1 MITIFGNRILDFV
14 FVVLHFLFE
23 SSSLKNYSG
32 MFTVWLTYLFT
43 FFIRILYSCK
53 RIYSQLS
60 YYTTLLII

>member
-32 MFTVWLTYLFT
+32 MFTV
-43 FFIRILYSCK
+43 
-53 RIYSQLS
+53 
-60 YYTTLLII
+60 